1 MEPQQEGPHPD
12 PVTQA
17 TTSAGQKLAEFAA
30 VAALLAQVT
39 AQFRARR
46 AQQDAD
52 RTALEDADRAAA
64 RARWAPALDRGWL
77 ADADLRDVARAWGS
91 ALPYEDTDAAARE
104 ALNAAEARLREIHPY
119 GMRAYDKL
127 RDGGRARAEA
137 MREAAP
143 EFLKHPRP
151 RPAPRDAHQ
160 GRYLTAPAPTAGGP
174 AAAPAPPDPDAAAA
188 ARLLDIVSRINDSEI
203 AAGRGPLDP
212 AVVEMALAARTSAP
226 PGLITRIVEGLR
238 DGSLAVPAAAARAPR
253 PTVAAA
259 GPGALDWPRPAADG
273 VAVVVVRQAA
283 GGQAPRR
290 TRGARSA
297 PPAAKRPKLHP

>member
-46 AQQDAD
+46 AMQDAD
-52 RTALEDADRAAA
+52 RAALEAADRAAA
-64 RARWAPALDRGWL
+64 RAGWAPALDRGWL
-77 ADADLRDVARAWGS
+77 ADAGLRDVARAWGS

-104 ALNAAEARLREIHPY
+104 ALDAAETRLREIHPY

-160 GRYLTAPAPTAGGP
+160 GRYLTAPSP
-174 AAAPAPPDPDAAAA
+174 AAGEPAPAPPDPDAAVAA
-188 ARLLDIVSRINDSEI
+188 HLLDIVGRINDSEI

-226 PGLITRIVEGLR
+226 SGLITRIVEGLR

-253 PTVAAA
+253 PTVAAT

-273 VAVVVVRQAA
+273 VAVVVVRRAA

-290 TRGARSA
+290 VRGARSA
-297 PPAAKRPKLHP
+297 PPAASRPRLHP